1 MGPITPF
8 AQMLDINF
16 NNILKKKV
24 KSTQILAKTLPMLSK
39 YFTSK
44 SGKCKAGH
52 VNGLA
57 LATHALFANEF
68 PVTKL
73 SESRQRGYSIGG

>member
-8 AQMLDINF
+8 AQMLDIKF

-24 KSTQILAKTLPMLSK
+24 RSAQMLAKTLPMLSR
-39 YFTSK
+39 YFTS
-44 SGKCKAGH
+44 STGKTKAGH

-73 SESRQRGYSIGG
+73 SKSRQEGYCIGG